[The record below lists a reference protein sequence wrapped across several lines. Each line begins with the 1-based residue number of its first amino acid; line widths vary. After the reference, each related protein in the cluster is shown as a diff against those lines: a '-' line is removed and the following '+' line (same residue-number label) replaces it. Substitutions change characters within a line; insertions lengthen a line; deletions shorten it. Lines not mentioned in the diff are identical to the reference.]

1 MRNWFHA
8 NRTQFLFALSSGALL
23 TLAFPN
29 FDQGYLAWIA
39 LVPLLLVV
47 RETRWQTSFCLG
59 LAAGLAHYLSI
70 IYWTAHTMHTYGGL
84 PWIQSVILLLLLSG
98 YLALFPAIYTALL
111 SLIKAGPGLV
121 LVVSPL
127 AWTALEFLRTWLFT
141 GFPWELL
148 GYSQYDHLWT
158 VQFADIFGV
167 YGLSALIV
175 WFNTTLALLMLHW
188 LDKPWQSHQISR
200 RCVVASTTV
209 IVLTLGAVIFYGIL
223 RLGSV
228 DHAVSRAKKAEVA
241 VVQGNIDQANKWDP
255 RFQMLTTVKY
265 KRLSK
270 AAAAEPLDLIIWP
283 ETATPFFFL
292 QDKILSGI
300 VVESIRSIGI
310 PFIIGS
316 PSYANAQ
323 NKQIYYNSAYLI
335 NSKGSSDGR
344 YDKVH
349 LVPFGEYVPIKRWLP
364 FIDKLVAQVGDFKR
378 GKTGNTLK
386 WRNHD
391 IGMQICYEV
400 IFPSLSREMVRNGA
414 DFLVNITNDA
424 WFGRTGAPYQHF
436 SMAVLRSVENRRFLA
451 RAANTGIS
459 GFIDPCGR
467 ILKTTQLN
475 QEASATESIALL
487 PMRSLYSRWGDWPLA
502 ILSFGLPTFILIRR
516 ITNTY
521 KNITGLSIIG

>member
-1 MRNWFHA
+1 MRNWFQA
-8 NRTQFLFALSSGALL
+8 NRTRFIFALSSGALL

-29 FDQGYLAWIA
+29 FDQGWLAWVA
-39 LVPLLLVV
+39 LVPLLLAV

-59 LAAGLAHYLSI
+59 FTAGLAHYLSL
-70 IYWTAHTMHTYGGL
+70 IYWTTHTMHTYGRL
-84 PWIQSVILLLLLSG
+84 PWLQSLALLLLLSG
-98 YLALFPAIYTALL
+98 FLALFPAVYTALL
-111 SLIKAGPGLV
+111 SLAKTGPGLA

-127 AWTALEFLRTWLFT
+127 VWTALEYLRTWLFT

-158 VQFADIFGV
+158 VQFVDIFGV
-167 YGLSALIV
+167 YGVSALVV
-175 WFNTTLALLMLHW
+175 WFNTTLAFLMLHW
-188 LDKPWQSHQISR
+188 LNKPWQNHQITR
-200 RCVVASTTV
+200 REMVASSAIILSALGVVITYGIFR
-209 IVLTLGAVIFYGIL
+209 IVL
-223 RLGSV
+223 V
-228 DHAVSRAKKAEVA
+228 DRAVSGEKRANVA
-241 VVQGNIDQANKWDP
+241 VVQGNIDQANKWDT
-255 RFQMLTTVKY
+255 RFQTLTTVKY
-265 KRLSK
+265 KRLSE

-292 QDKILSGI
+292 HDKILSGM
-300 VVESIRSIGI
+300 VVESVRTIGTH
-310 PFIIGS
+310 FIIGS

-323 NKQIYYNSAYLI
+323 DKHIYYNSAYLI
-335 NSKGSSDGR
+335 NPQGNSDGK

-378 GKTGNTLK
+378 GKTGNTLRWK
-386 WRNHD
+386 NHS

-400 IFPSLSREMVRNGA
+400 IFPSLSRAMVQNGA
-414 DFLVNITNDA
+414 DLLVNITNDA

-436 SMAVLRSVENRRFLA
+436 SMAVLRAVENRRFLA

-467 ILKTTQLN
+467 ILKTTQLD

-487 PMRSLYSRWGDWPLA
+487 KIKSLYSRWGDWPLA
-502 ILSFGLPTFILIRR
+502 ILSFGLPTFILIRQIAAKR
-516 ITNTY
+516 Q
-521 KNITGLSIIG
+521 KAKSQ

>member
-1 MRNWFHA
+1 V
-8 NRTQFLFALSSGALL
+8 SLL
-23 TLAFPN
+23 MA
-29 FDQGYLAWIA
+29 
-39 LVPLLLVV
+39 V

-59 LAAGLAHYLSI
+59 LATGLAHYLSLV
-70 IYWTAHTMHTYGGL
+70 YWTAHTMHTYGGL
-84 PWIQSVILLLLLSG
+84 PWLQSIILLLALSG
-98 YLALFPAIYTALL
+98 FLALFPAIYTALL
-111 SLIKAGPGLV
+111 SFIKAGPGLV

-127 AWTALEFLRTWLFT
+127 AWTALEFLRTRLFT

-167 YGLSALIV
+167 YGVSTLVV

-188 LDKPWQSHQISR
+188 LDKPWRNHQITR
-200 RCVVASTTV
+200 RCVVASTV
-209 IVLTLGAVIFYGIL
+209 VMALALCAVAFYGII

-228 DHAVSRAKKAEVA
+228 DRAVSRAKTAKVA
-241 VVQGNIDQANKWDP
+241 VVQGNIDQANKWDT
-255 RFQMLTTVKY
+255 RFQTLTTVKY
-265 KRLSK
+265 KRLSE
-270 AAAAEPLDLIIWP
+270 AAATEALDLIIWP

-292 QDKILSGI
+292 HDKILSAM

-335 NSKGSSDGR
+335 DPQGNPDGR

-386 WRNHD
+386 WQDHN

-400 IFPSLSREMVRNGA
+400 IFPGLSRDMVQNGA
-414 DFLVNITNDA
+414 NLLVNITNDA

-487 PMRSLYSRWGDWPLA
+487 TMRSLYSRWGDWPLA
-502 ILSFGLPTFILIRR
+502 ILSFGLPTFILIRQFSAKR
-516 ITNTY
+516 
-521 KNITGLSIIG
+521 KKSKSQ

>member
-1 MRNWFHA
+1 MRNWFHE
-8 NRTQFLFALSSGALL
+8 NRTRFLFALSSGALL
-23 TLAFPN
+23 TLVFPN
-29 FDQGYLAWIA
+29 FDQGWLAWIA
-39 LVPLLLVV
+39 LVPLLMAV

-59 LAAGLAHYLSI
+59 LATGLAHYLSLV
-70 IYWTAHTMHTYGGL
+70 YWTAHTMHTYGGL
-84 PWIQSVILLLLLSG
+84 PWLQSIILLLALSG
-98 YLALFPAIYTALL
+98 FLALFPAIYTALL
-111 SLIKAGPGLV
+111 SFIKAGPGLV

-127 AWTALEFLRTWLFT
+127 AWTALEFLRTRLFT

-167 YGLSALIV
+167 YGVSTLVV

-188 LDKPWQSHQISR
+188 LDKPWRNHQITR
-200 RCVVASTTV
+200 RCVVASTV
-209 IVLTLGAVIFYGIL
+209 VMALALCAVAFYGII

-228 DHAVSRAKKAEVA
+228 DRAVSRAKTAKVA
-241 VVQGNIDQANKWDP
+241 VVQGNIDQANKWDT
-255 RFQMLTTVKY
+255 RFQTLTTVKY
-265 KRLSK
+265 KRLSE
-270 AAAAEPLDLIIWP
+270 AAATEALDLIIWP

-292 QDKILSGI
+292 HDKILSAM

-335 NSKGSSDGR
+335 DPQGNPDGR

-386 WRNHD
+386 WQDHN

-400 IFPSLSREMVRNGA
+400 IFPGLSRDMVQNGA
-414 DFLVNITNDA
+414 NLLVNITNDA

-487 PMRSLYSRWGDWPLA
+487 TMRSLYSRWGDWPLA
-502 ILSFGLPTFILIRR
+502 ILSFGLPTFILIRQFSAKR
-516 ITNTY
+516 
-521 KNITGLSIIG
+521 KKSKSQ

>member
-1 MRNWFHA
+1 MRNWFQE
-8 NRTQFLFALSSGALL
+8 NRTRLLFALSSGALL

-29 FDQGYLAWIA
+29 FDQGWLAWVA
-39 LVPLLLVV
+39 LVPLLLAA
-47 RETRWQTSFCLG
+47 RTTRWQTSFCLG
-59 LAAGLAHYLSI
+59 FAAGLAHYLSL

-84 PWIQSVILLLLLSG
+84 PWFQSVILLLLLSG
-98 YLALFPAIYTALL
+98 FLALFPAVYTACL
-111 SLIKAGPGLV
+111 SFTKVGPGLT
-121 LVVSPL
+121 LAVSPL
-127 AWTALEFLRTWLFT
+127 AWAALEYLRTWLFT

-167 YGLSALIV
+167 YGVSALVV
-175 WFNTTLALLMLHW
+175 WFNTTLTMLLLHW
-188 LDKPWQSHQISR
+188 LDKPWQSHHITR
-200 RCVVASTTV
+200 RCAVASATVMVLALCTVVA
-209 IVLTLGAVIFYGIL
+209 YGIL

-228 DHAVSRAKKAEVA
+228 DRAVSLAKKANVA
-241 VVQGNIDQANKWDP
+241 VVQGNVDQAIKWDT
-255 RFQMLTTVKY
+255 RFQTLTTVKY
-265 KRLSK
+265 KQLSE

-292 QDKILSGI
+292 HDKILSAI

-316 PSYANAQ
+316 PSFANAQ
-323 NKQIYYNSAYLI
+323 NKHIYYNSAYLI
-335 NSKGSSDGR
+335 DPQGNPEGR

-386 WRNHD
+386 WKDHN

-400 IFPSLSREMVRNGA
+400 IFPGLSRKMVQNGA
-414 DFLVNITNDA
+414 NLLVNITNDA

-451 RAANTGIS
+451 RAANTGVS

-475 QEASATESIALL
+475 QEASAAESIALL
-487 PMRSLYSRWGDWPLA
+487 PIRSLYSRWGDWPLA

-516 ITNTY
+516 ITA
-521 KNITGLSIIG
+521 KRKKSKSQ